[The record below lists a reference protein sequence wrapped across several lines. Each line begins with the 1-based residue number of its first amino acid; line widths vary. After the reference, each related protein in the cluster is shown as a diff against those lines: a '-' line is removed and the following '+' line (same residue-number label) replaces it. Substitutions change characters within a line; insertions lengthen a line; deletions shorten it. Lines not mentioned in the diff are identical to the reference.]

1 MTHTIY
7 ECIYFYAININL
19 RLSTICKAVNSF
31 DNKPWVILTVRYF
44 CITKRLKLDFKM
56 FNSWDEKLNELVF
69 VIRLQQKKCFNISN
83 NCFWQWLQI
92 NRVFTSLIL
101 DGFKLQ
107 QKNISDWKLSN
118 VVILQALN
126 VKLAA
131 TFLVQSVQ
139 LDLCKLS
146 FY

>member
-31 DNKPWVILTVRYF
+31 GNKPWVTLTVRYF

-107 QKNISDWKLSN
+107 QKIFWLKIIKCCNPSSLECQTGGHISCSKCPVGSM
-118 VVILQALN
+118 
-126 VKLAA
+126 
-131 TFLVQSVQ
+131 
-139 LDLCKLS
+139 
-146 FY
+146 